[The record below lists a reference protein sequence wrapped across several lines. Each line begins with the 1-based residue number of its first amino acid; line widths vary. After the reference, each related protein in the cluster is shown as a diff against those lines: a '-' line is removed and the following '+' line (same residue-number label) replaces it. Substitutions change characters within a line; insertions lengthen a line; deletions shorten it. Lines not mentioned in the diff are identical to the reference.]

1 MVKES
6 LAPSHAKQIT
16 MTEERLNHI
25 KAAFTRRFSG
35 EPAFIARAPGRVNLI
50 GEHTDYNDGYVMP
63 CALSFDVLMAVRS
76 RPDETVVLH
85 SANFPGDASFPLDD
99 IEKSGVKWGQYI
111 KGVAWAMQEAGYPL
125 RGADVALEG
134 DVPVGSGLSSS
145 AALEVAACVAFAH
158 NSGHHIPAPEMAQIC
173 KRAEN
178 EFIGVP
184 SGIMDQ
190 FISAAGQ
197 DGHALFLDCRDL
209 SYEHI
214 PFDPEAA
221 GLALV
226 VADTSKHRGL
236 TEGVYAKRVE
246 ECAEAVRLLKQF
258 VPAMKNL
265 RDVTFDEFQ
274 IHQPHLPDVIRRRAR
289 HVVTENARVLG
300 AREALKAG
308 VYEGLGALMNAS
320 HDSLVADY
328 ECAGPHLEA
337 MVTASRSIPG
347 VLGSRM
353 TGAGFGGCTVTLLR
367 KGALSRFMEEVPG
380 LYRKA
385 ISALPKESDLVP
397 QLYVVTAAAGAGIV

>member
-1 MVKES
+1 
-6 LAPSHAKQIT
+6 
-16 MTEERLNHI
+16 MTEERLNHVS
-25 KAAFTRRFSG
+25 AAFTRRFAG
-35 EPAFIARAPGRVNLI
+35 EPAFITRAPGRVNLI
-50 GEHTDYNDGYVMP
+50 GEHTDYNDGFVMP

-76 RPDETVVLH
+76 RPDETIVLH

-99 IEKSGVKWGQYI
+99 IEKSGVKWAQYI
-111 KGVAWAMQEAGYPL
+111 KGVAWAMQEAGYSL

-145 AALEVAACVAFAH
+145 AALEVAACLAFAH
-158 NSGHHIPAPEMAQIC
+158 NAGHQIPGPEMAQIC

-178 EFIGVP
+178 DFIGVP

-190 FISAAGQ
+190 FISAVGQ

-236 TEGVYAKRVE
+236 TEGVYATRVE
-246 ECAEAVRLLKQF
+246 ECEEAVRLLKQF
-258 VPAMKNL
+258 IPSMKNL

-274 IHQPHLPDVIRRRAR
+274 IHQPHLPDAIRRRAR
-289 HVVTENARVLG
+289 HVVSENARVLG
-300 AREALKAG
+300 AKEALKAG
-308 VYEGLGALMNAS
+308 AYEGLGALMNAS

-367 KGALSRFMEEVPG
+367 SESLPRFLEEVPG

-385 ISALPKESDLVP
+385 ISVLPKENDLIP
-397 QLYVVTAAAGAGIV
+397 KLYPVSASGGARVV